1 MTSDQEHLAARF
13 PLLKQLSGAY
23 LHEDWDIEYD
33 GNEWLAVADFAREQE
48 WRTGNALR
56 MELENLL
63 SEIGSE
69 GHLETAMDRFGSCYN
84 PIPAFGSYR
93 AWLTEMKRRL
103 EIGPEAF
110 PTRAPSSGHR
120 PPRHSATFP
129 DQDLAEEALGTLIEA
144 NADQVTAWLEGPD
157 KLLFLEG
164 VHHRVAGRSGDLLHG
179 IHDVRGVKVVLRQDA
194 SMPDGFLVVTGYP
207 QPERPAR
214 GPAAPGLRQLSGAY
228 FHQDWFEEYGGE
240 AAAVAAF
247 VEESPT
253 VAPLLP
259 AEVEELISSVRG
271 DEQAVGA
278 VLDNMGCEFQVQDD
292 ETYTGWLRDVAR
304 RVREA
309 QGG

>member
-1 MTSDQEHLAARF
+1 MNQQLDHLE
-13 PLLKQLSGAY
+13 QLAKAY
-23 LHEDWDIEYD
+23 LHEDLYELDGGPWEAVGSYVRDTGDGEALLADLNHVLAIFQDETSIE
-33 GNEWLAVADFAREQE
+33 ARFDD
-48 WRTGNALR
+48 W
-56 MELENLL
+56 
-63 SEIGSE
+63 
-69 GHLETAMDRFGSCYN
+69 SCAYN
-84 PIPAFGSYR
+84 PVPDHGSYR

-110 PTRAPSSGHR
+110 PTRAPYSGHR
-120 PPRHSATFP
+120 PPRRSATFP

-144 NADQVTAWLEGPD
+144 NADQVTAWLQGPD

-179 IHDVRGVKVVLRQDA
+179 IHDVRGVKLVLRQDA

-207 QPERPAR
+207 QPERPAG
-214 GPAAPGLRQLSGAY
+214 GPAAPALRQLSGAY

-247 VEESPT
+247 IEESPT

-271 DEQAVGA
+271 DEQAVSA

>member
-1 MTSDQEHLAARF
+1 MTTEYAALARRFPTLKHLA
-13 PLLKQLSGAY
+13 GAY
-23 LHEDWDIEYD
+23 LHQDWYVEYVGD
-33 GNEWLAVADFAREQE
+33 PWLAVLDLASEFE
-48 WRTGNALR
+48 WRTGGELLAEVESLLR
-56 MELENLL
+56 DV
-63 SEIGSE
+63 GSE
-69 GHLETAMDRFGSCYN
+69 SDLKGLMKEFYLAYN
-84 PIPAFGSYR
+84 PVPDHGSYR

-110 PTRAPSSGHR
+110 PTRAPYSGHR

-278 VLDNMGCEFQVQDD
+278 ALDKMGCEFQVQDD

-309 QGG
+309 QEG